1 MFYGRNNQNELT
13 WRWNKCLPIDP
24 YWCNPFFCV
33 KEIPYNF
40 VWVVPRTSV
49 SVPIL
54 TCQSVLT
61 VAAIIHDAPCFVACC
76 IFGRFEIN
84 CQYFPRS
91 ATCSV
96 AWKLRKELT
105 FESNSSFQKC
115 VSNYYGNKH
124 MYFTSI
130 Y

>member
-1 MFYGRNNQNELT
+1 MEEIIKTNWLDDGTNASLLALT
-13 WRWNKCLPIDP
+13 DVTRS
-24 YWCNPFFCV
+24 
-33 KEIPYNF
+33 F
-40 VWVVPRTSV
+40 VSKKFLITSFGLYLVPLFA
-49 SVPIL
+49 VPIL
-54 TCQSVLT
+54 TYQSVLT
-61 VAAIIHDAPCFVACC
+61 VAAITHDAPCFVACC
-76 IFGRFEIN
+76 IFCRFEIN

-96 AWKLRKELT
+96 ALKLRKELT